1 MKRLVLLFLMLNSIQ
16 QLTHAQNRTIDS
28 LLHIINSPPPPP
40 PETSH
45 VNNLNAITQEY
56 INTGDYELAI
66 SYAEKAETL
75 AKTLGF
81 KKGVAKALNNQG
93 AIYVDQSDYSKALD
107 YYLRSLKISE
117 EIGHQKGISGSLGNI
132 GWIYK
137 HQGDY
142 PKALDYFL
150 RSLKI
155 REEIGDNMGIANS
168 LNNIGIIYYMQGNY
182 PKALD
187 FYLRSLKI
195 KENIGDKKG
204 IPSSLNNIGNIFGS
218 QGDYPKALNY
228 YLRSLKIREEI
239 GDKKGIAAILNN
251 IGNIYILQG
260 DYPKALDYNL
270 RSLKIQDEIGDK
282 NGIANSF
289 INLGSAYFQTGNT
302 ALAIDYGI
310 KGLAL
315 SNEIKSLEFIK
326 EANKS
331 LSEAYQKTNQHQKAL
346 EYYKAFI
353 VARDSLFNEENTKK
367 LVQSELK
374 FDYEKKEQ
382 ATKLEQEK
390 KDAIALEEQEKQ
402 KIIRNSF
409 MGGFALLLLLS
420 VVIFKSYRNKK
431 KANELISLQKKEVE
445 NQKHIIEE
453 KQKDILDSIHYAK
466 RIQDALL
473 KEEQHESNHLPEHF
487 VLFKPKDII
496 SGDFYWAL
504 EKQGHLYL
512 AAADC
517 NGHGVPGAM
526 MSMLGIAFLNEITG
540 IEHLLSPAEIL
551 NRLRDKVVKEL
562 GSSGQTKD
570 GMDISLCKINLKTTE
585 LEWAGAN
592 NPLWIIKTAPPSL
605 PVGEEYH
612 HKSETQNFVDNSS
625 SPSGRLGG
633 ASLIEIKADKQPIG
647 YSDVYKPFT
656 NHTFTDKDCIYYLFT
671 DGYADQFG
679 GSNGKK
685 FKYKP
690 LQEKLISLSGATLDV
705 QKNELNTIFDE
716 WKGDLEQVDDVCVI
730 GVRI

>member
-1 MKRLVLLFLMLNSIQ
+1 MKRLVLLFVMLNSIQ
-16 QLTHAQNRTIDS
+16 HLTHAQNRTIDS
-28 LLHIINSPPPPP
+28 LLHIINSSPLRGGAGAD
-40 PETSH
+40 TSQ
-45 VNNLNAITQEY
+45 VNTLNAITREY

-66 SYAEKAETL
+66 SNAEKAEAL
-75 AKTLGF
+75 SITLGF
-81 KKGVAKALNNQG
+81 KKGLAKALNERG
-93 AIYVDQSDYSKALD
+93 L
-107 YYLRSLKISE
+107 
-117 EIGHQKGISGSLGNI
+117 
-132 GWIYK
+132 IYK
-137 HQGDY
+137 EQGDY

-155 REEIGDNMGIANS
+155 REDIGDKNGIASS
-168 LNNIGIIYYMQGNY
+168 LNNIGLIYDYHGDYPKALDYQLRSLKIRKEIGDKNGISASLNNIGNIYTHQGNY

-187 FYLRSLKI
+187 FHLRSLKI
-195 KENIGDKKG
+195 KEEVSNKDGMAH
-204 IPSSLNNIGNIFGS
+204 SLNNIGIIYHS
-218 QGDYPKALNY
+218 QGNYPKALDY
-228 YLRSLKIREEI
+228 QLRSLKIREEI
-239 GDKKGIAAILNN
+239 GDKKAIA
-251 IGNIYILQG
+251 
-260 DYPKALDYNL
+260 
-270 RSLKIQDEIGDK
+270 S
-282 NGIANSF
+282 SF
-289 INLGSAYFQTGNT
+289 INLGDTYLKTGNT
-302 ALAIDYGI
+302 SLAIEYGI
-310 KGLAL
+310 KAL
-315 SNEIKSLEFIK
+315 TIANEIKALDLIK
-326 EANKS
+326 VANEL
-331 LSEAYQKTNQHQKAL
+331 LSYLYQKTNHHQKAL

-382 ATKLEQEK
+382 AAKLEQEK

-402 KIIRNSF
+402 KVIRNSF

-517 NGHGVPGAM
+517 TGHGVPGAM

-540 IEHLLSPAEIL
+540 NEHLLSPAEIL

-592 NPLWIIKTAPPSL
+592 NPLWVIKAPPDL
-605 PVGEEYH
+605 PKGEED
-612 HKSETQNFVDNSS
+612 KRNSDTENFVDSSS
-625 SPSGRLGG
+625 SPLGRLGG

>member
-1 MKRLVLLFLMLNSIQ
+1 MKRLVLLFVMLNSIQ
-16 QLTHAQNRTIDS
+16 HLSLAQNRTIDS
-28 LLHIINSPPPPP
+28 LLHIINSSSLRGGAGGGGGAD
-40 PETSH
+40 TSQ
-45 VNNLNAITQEY
+45 VNTLNEISWEY

-66 SYAEKAETL
+66 SNAEKAEAL
-75 AKTLGF
+75 AITLGF
-81 KKGVAKALNNQG
+81 KKGLAKALNARG
-93 AIYVDQSDYSKALD
+93 L
-107 YYLRSLKISE
+107 
-117 EIGHQKGISGSLGNI
+117 
-132 GWIYK
+132 IYK
-137 HQGDY
+137 AQGDY

-155 REEIGDNMGIANS
+155 REDIGDKNGIASS
-168 LNNIGIIYYMQGNY
+168 LNNIGLIYDYHGDYPKALDYQLRSLKIRKEIGDKNGISASLNNIGNIYTHQGNY

-187 FYLRSLKI
+187 FHLRSLKI
-195 KENIGDKKG
+195 KEEISNKDGMAH
-204 IPSSLNNIGNIFGS
+204 SLNNIGIIYHS
-218 QGDYPKALNY
+218 QGNYPKALDY
-228 YLRSLKIREEI
+228 QLRSLKIREEI
-239 GDKKGIAAILNN
+239 GDKNAIA
-251 IGNIYILQG
+251 
-260 DYPKALDYNL
+260 
-270 RSLKIQDEIGDK
+270 S
-282 NGIANSF
+282 SF
-289 INLGSAYFQTGNT
+289 INLGDTYLKTGNT
-302 ALAIDYGI
+302 SLAIEYGI
-310 KGLAL
+310 KAL
-315 SNEIKSLEFIK
+315 TIANEIKALDLIK
-326 EANKS
+326 FANEL
-331 LSEAYQKTNQHQKAL
+331 LSYAYQKTNQHQKAL

-431 KANELISLQKKEVE
+431 KANELISLQKQEVE
-445 NQKHIIEE
+445 QQKHIIEE

-473 KEEQHESNHLPEHF
+473 KEEQHISDHLPEHF
-487 VLFKPKDII
+487 ILFKPKDII
-496 SGDFYWAL
+496 SGDFYWSL

-517 NGHGVPGAM
+517 TGHGVPGAM

-612 HKSETQNFVDNSS
+612 QKSETQNFVDNSS
-625 SPSGRLGG
+625 SPLGRLGG

>member
-1 MKRLVLLFLMLNSIQ
+1 MKRLVLLFVMLNSIQ
-16 QLTHAQNRTIDS
+16 HLTLAQNRTIDS
-28 LLHIINSPPPPP
+28 LLHIINSSPLRGGAGAD
-40 PETSH
+40 TSKI
-45 VNNLNAITQEY
+45 NALNAITREY
-56 INTGDYELAI
+56 LNTGDYELAI

-81 KKGVAKALNNQG
+81 KKGVANALNNQG

-117 EIGHQKGISGSLGNI
+117 EIGHKKGISGSLGNI
-132 GWIYK
+132 GLIYK

-155 REEIGDNMGIANS
+155 REEIGDNMGIASS
-168 LNNIGIIYYMQGNY
+168 LNNIGIIYYIQGNY

-282 NGIANSF
+282 EGIANSF

-326 EANKS
+326 EANKF

-353 VARDSLFNEENTKK
+353 IARDSLFNEENTKK

-382 ATKLEQEK
+382 ATKLGQEK
-390 KDAIALEEQEKQ
+390 KDAIALEEREKQ

-420 VVIFKSYRNKK
+420 VAIFKSYRNKK

-473 KEEQHESNHLPEHF
+473 KEEQHASNHLPEHF
-487 VLFKPKDII
+487 ILFKPKDII

-517 NGHGVPGAM
+517 TGHGVPGAM

-540 IEHLLSPAEIL
+540 IEYLLSPAEIL

-562 GSSGQTKD
+562 SSSGQTKD

-592 NPLWIIKTAPPSL
+592 NPLWCIRKLHCEDDSLKQSQTSGEIASL
-605 PVGEEYH
+605 PRNDGYE
-612 HKSETQNFVDNSS
+612 
-625 SPSGRLGG
+625 
-633 ASLIEIKADKQPIG
+633 LIEIKADKQPIG

-656 NHTFTDKDCIYYLFT
+656 NHTFTEKDCIYYLFT

-690 LQEKLISLSGATLDV
+690 LQEKLINLSGVTLDI
-705 QKNELNTIFDE
+705 QKNELNTIFDL

-730 GVRI
+730 GVRIV